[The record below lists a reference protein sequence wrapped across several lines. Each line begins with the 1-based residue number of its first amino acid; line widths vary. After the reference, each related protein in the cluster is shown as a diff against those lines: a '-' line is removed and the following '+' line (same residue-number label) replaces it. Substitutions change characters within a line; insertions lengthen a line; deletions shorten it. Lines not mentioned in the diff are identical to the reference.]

1 MPNGGA
7 QAGRSMCPHLS
18 SISCAPENSLPRGGV
33 SRCHSHIV
41 EENNG
46 IRTASRLSAWPKKQA
61 PAPES
66 RWDSEVKKLDMRSLS
81 PDNRYK
87 RRLEVIRLRKTGLS
101 HFAIGSATG
110 LSRTGVFDI
119 CKRFA
124 EEGLAGMR
132 DAPAS
137 PTAGA
142 VRLLAPVQEALIRQL
157 VSDNTPDQLS
167 LPYPLWTRAA
177 VARLIDRRL
186 GIQLNVRTF
195 GTYLARWGFAPRK
208 VARHPG
214 ESSSAAGRHW
224 LREELPAIEVK
235 VKAQDGEI
243 CWGSDTPLLDE
254 AAGSPSGNGDEL
266 ETHAAK
272 VSRPMSLTAAV
283 NNKGQMRW
291 RVHHGRLTPMEL
303 ISFMRRLVKG
313 GRKKVFLLL
322 ESSRVQRAQPVQA
335 WLIEHVDEIQ
345 VFDKPRDHLSQLS
358 GRLDRSTVQH
368 TV

>member
-1 MPNGGA
+1 
-7 QAGRSMCPHLS
+7 MCRDATLY
-18 SISCAPENSLPRGGV
+18 IAKANDE
-33 SRCHSHIV
+33 
-41 EENNG
+41 
-46 IRTASRLSAWPKKQA
+46 IRTTSRPSARLNKRS
-61 PAPES
+61 PAAES
-66 RWDSEVKKLDMRSLS
+66 RWDFEVKKLDMRSLS

-87 RRLEVIRLRKTGLS
+87 RRIEVIRLRKTGLS

-124 EEGLAGMR
+124 EEGIAGMR
-132 DAPAS
+132 DVPAS
-137 PTAGA
+137 TTGGA
-142 VRLLAPVQEALIRQL
+142 ARLLAPVQEALIRQL

-167 LPYPLWTRAA
+167 VPYPLWTRAA
-177 VARLIDRRL
+177 VARLIHRRL

-195 GTYLARWGFAPRK
+195 GRYLVRWGFAPRK

-235 VKAQDGEI
+235 AKAQDGEI
-243 CWGSDTPLLDE
+243 YWGSDTPLLDE
-254 AAGSPSGNGDEL
+254 AAGSPAANGDEL
-266 ETHAAK
+266 ETQADK
-272 VSRPMSLTAAV
+272 VARPMSLTAAV

-291 RVHHGRLTPMEL
+291 RVHHGRLTPIEL
-303 ISFMRRLVKG
+303 ITFMRRLVKG
-313 GRKKVFLLL
+313 GRKKVFLML
-322 ESSRVQRAQPVQA
+322 EGSRVQRAQPVQA

-345 VFDKPRDHLSQLS
+345 VFDKPRDQLSQVS
-358 GRLDRSTVQH
+358 GRLDRSTVQN